1 MRYLTILLILCILT
15 LPCYAEVSYVVSADE
30 KTAIKTETKT
40 ETINID
46 ALKLEITQLQSQL
59 DKIALKDKPDEDTLN
74 FYNSWVQRSIDML
87 KSQIASKQAELDK
100 IIKCQ

>member
-1 MRYLTILLILCILT
+1 MSYLTILLTLCILT
-15 LPCYAEVSYVVSADE
+15 LPCYAEVSYTVSADE

-40 ETINID
+40 ETINLD
-46 ALKLEITQLQSQL
+46 ALKLEITQLQAQL
-59 DKIALKDKPDEDTLN
+59 DKIALKDKPDEDTLK

-100 IIKCQ
+100 IINR